1 MDIALVLDK
10 IRPSSKWRMCSTY
23 EQLVSTWGDATQ
35 SCPTES
41 ELEAEWAIIQNKSI
55 VKYCFLNYG
64 LGSKEVDGN
73 YTAATGEVVFTS
85 VPTESQLKSSFPTIA
100 STRTFTVTAN
110 ATSGDTITMFSTT
123 VTLGTDISVGTTIA
137 DTVTNLVNYMNAQE
151 RLLGNYR
158 LTSSG
163 DTFTL
168 TERFAGGGLDI
179 PVPTTTGTIVIS
191 AGKLTESVWGYTTQV
206 KHNAKIALEESA
218 ETIREEYRKNYI
230 GAMAAGN
237 TTLAS
242 SILTDISSLN
252 ASLYTAMQKIN
263 DEE

>member
-1 MDIALVLDK
+1 MPQVFKDSNGTRRTPADIGA
-10 IRPSSKWRMCSTY
+10 TY
-23 EQLVSTWGDATQ
+23 VSAERATQ
-35 SCPTES
+35 LGWTEVS
-41 ELEAEWAIIQNKSI
+41 SDYQTPQRYIYS
-55 VKYCFLNYG
+55 NYG
-64 LGSKEVDGN
+64 TTFVTTTEARATS
-73 YTAATGEVVFTS
+73 TGEVVFTS
-85 VPTESQLKSSFPTIA
+85 APTELQLKSSFPTTA
-100 STRTFTVTAN
+100 STRAFTVTTN
-110 ATSGDTITMFSTT
+110 AISGDTITMFSTT

-168 TERFAGGGLDI
+168 IERFAGGGLDI

-191 AGKLTESVWGYTTQV
+191 AGKLTESVWGYTTQI
-206 KHNAKIALEESA
+206 KHDAKVALEESA

-237 TTLAS
+237 TTLAT
-242 SILTDISSLN
+242 SILKDISSLN
-252 ASLYTAMQKIN
+252 ASLYTAMQQIN